1 MDHNAR
7 AMAQL
12 ETHYFVN
19 GGFLEQPILPRAGA
33 LTCPVE
39 IVHGRYDMVCPPEQA
54 WLLHQALPDSRL
66 NWVPAA
72 GHSSAE
78 PAIAEALVAAVR
90 RLGRRG

>member
-1 MDHNAR
+1 MSWDGLWVKR
-7 AMAQL
+7 M
-12 ETHYFVN
+12 
-19 GGFLEQPILPRAGA
+19 
-33 LTCPVE
+33 
-39 IVHGRYDMVCPPEQA
+39 
-54 WLLHQALPDSRL
+54 LLHQALPDSRL